1 MNTKR
6 KIGLQFFAEPG
17 DPPPAEPPKQD
28 PPPKSPEEMLKDL
41 MRNSVPK
48 EEYDKLQKQ
57 YNEFFA
63 KVASGNFTSGEEKGK
78 EPTEDEKQQ
87 AFYRAIDKINN
98 HKFKGSVEFM
108 ENALIID
115 NYLVEHGHRSAFA
128 PSRGEISQD
137 IQNQTED
144 FNEVLK
150 DALEAGD
157 GDDSLCSL
165 YFARMVDTPYKV
177 GTRG

>member
-1 MNTKR
+1 MSTKK

-48 EEYDKLQKQ
+48 EEFDKLQTQ
-57 YNEFFA
+57 YTEFLA
-63 KVASGNFTSGEEKGK
+63 KVASGQFTGGEEKGQ

-108 ENALIID
+108 ENATIIND
-115 NYLVEHGHRSAFA
+115 YLVEHGERSAFA
-128 PSRGEISQD
+128 PSRGDITPEIESRCE
-137 IQNQTED
+137 NFSEA
-144 FNEVLK
+144 LK
-150 DALEAGD
+150 DAFFLSDPEAQERYENLEKSEAAQKKR
-157 GDDSLCSL
+157 LL
-165 YFARMVDTPYKV
+165 
-177 GTRG
+177 